1 MKRIVLITGGTTG
14 IGAVTAKTFKAN
26 GYDVAVNYAFNEDG
40 AQAFRKEAG
49 IAIYKWDITDA
60 DACIEGVK
68 KIAAEMGSVDV
79 LVNNAGITRDH
90 TIQKMSVEDWHSVIN
105 TDLGAC
111 FNMSRAVIGSMR
123 EKGFGRIVNIS
134 SISGMAGQFGQT
146 NYAAA
151 KAGILGFTKAL
162 ALESATKGI
171 TVNAVAPGF
180 TKTTMLDTIPEK
192 VLAELIERVPVKRL
206 GKPED
211 IARAVLFLAADDADF
226 ITGAT
231 LAVNGGLYM
240 E

>member
-14 IGAVTAKTFKAN
+14 IGAVTAQAFKAN
-26 GYDVAVNYAFNEDG
+26 GYEVAVNYAFGEDS
-40 AQAFRKEAG
+40 AQAFHKETG
-49 IAIYKWDITDA
+49 ISIYKWNVTDA

-68 KIAAEMGSVDV
+68 KIAADMGTVDV

-90 TIQKMSVEDWHSVIN
+90 TLQKMPVEDWRAVIN
-105 TDLGAC
+105 TDLDAC
-111 FNMSRAVIGSMR
+111 FYMSRAVIDAMR
-123 EKGFGRIVNIS
+123 AKGFGRIVNIS

-162 ALESATKGI
+162 ALETAAKGI

-180 TKTTMLDTIPEK
+180 TKTTMIDTIPDE
-192 VLAELIERVPVKRL
+192 VLKALIERVPVKRL

-226 ITGAT
+226 ITGET